1 MGNIFNKNK
10 NINNDDLYQ
19 SLLKTNL
26 EVKLSYLE
34 NKLDNL
40 DNDFY
45 VFRSNTNA
53 NIKVISKDINALF
66 LKSLDTIN

>member
-26 EVKLSYLE
+26 EAKLCYLE

-45 VFRSNTNA
+45 VFRTNTNA
-53 NIKVISKDINALF
+53 NIKVISKDINVLF